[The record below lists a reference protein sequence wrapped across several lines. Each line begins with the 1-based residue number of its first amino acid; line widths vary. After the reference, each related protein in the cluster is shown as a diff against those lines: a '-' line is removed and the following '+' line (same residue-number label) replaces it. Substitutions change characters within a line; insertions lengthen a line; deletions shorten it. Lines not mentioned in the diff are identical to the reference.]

1 MLTGTPLP
9 ATTQANSSMGGDLLQ
24 HSNTQTIPNPTIKE
38 AENLAKE
45 RKNIE
50 AKYNIKPIKEFG
62 TNYAEFYHDGAN
74 AIQKLLAEKQ
84 GQVAG
89 AFNRQELG
97 DIDLVWGEVTD
108 KVNHKGYG
116 LAHILDKRIYQYTQ
130 QGLSQQQAE
139 QKAIDFINKLPDII
153 KKGNVVKKPNE
164 AIQIL
169 TDDAKIVLKSNFY
182 GEKTNK
188 WMVTA
193 YEKLEKGLDISD
205 KPITKSSNSP
215 LNSNTGI
222 IPQNTKTTIKP
233 QDEVVKT
240 EAIKKEN
247 GNNGQLAQ
255 QNVKQKEAKPN
266 LEEPNVLTKLMK
278 TVEEIYTDDGDFKVK
293 TLKVYGSEKNKDFSV
308 YIDNKKVS
316 IPEEQTTKF
325 YDNGGRFA
333 FVRDGEIVDNL
344 SQEAKE
350 ALFDNNKISGMDK
363 IQMGI
368 ALDKAKVST
377 LSDKIDV
384 LKKAG
389 YSDDN
394 IYEYLLKKDSELID
408 GIASIKAN
416 TKFNSILDSVKGS
429 SSQIQKLRAILD
441 KNIMNTDTLSNIK
454 KPQLLNEVYNL
465 LNGKRLNN
473 ELLDKASLIKWNFK
487 GFEHKNALKH
497 NDFFTFTHNMLNL
510 IKSTKGDAN
519 QKSTLRK
526 IITAKIKDLDSD
538 EAKNSVIKKISYE
551 LYDKELSPELLQ
563 KVAKAK
569 YPQN

>member
-1 MLTGTPLP
+1 
-9 ATTQANSSMGGDLLQ
+9 
-24 HSNTQTIPNPTIKE
+24 
-38 AENLAKE
+38 
-45 RKNIE
+45 
-50 AKYNIKPIKEFG
+50 
-62 TNYAEFYHDGAN
+62 
-74 AIQKLLAEKQ
+74 
-84 GQVAG
+84 
-89 AFNRQELG
+89 
-97 DIDLVWGEVTD
+97 
-108 KVNHKGYG
+108 
-116 LAHILDKRIYQYTQ
+116 
-130 QGLSQQQAE
+130 
-139 QKAIDFINKLPDII
+139 
-153 KKGNVVKKPNE
+153 
-164 AIQIL
+164 
-169 TDDAKIVLKSNFY
+169 
-182 GEKTNK
+182 
-188 WMVTA
+188 
-193 YEKLEKGLDISD
+193 
-205 KPITKSSNSP
+205 
-215 LNSNTGI
+215 
-222 IPQNTKTTIKP
+222 
-233 QDEVVKT
+233 VVKT
-240 EAIKKEN
+240 EVIKKEN

-266 LEEPNVLTKLMK
+266 LEESNVLTKLMK

-377 LSDKIDV
+377 LSDKIDA

-487 GFEHKNALKH
+487 GFEHKNAPK
-497 NDFFTFTHNMLNL
+497 
-510 IKSTKGDAN
+510 
-519 QKSTLRK
+519 
-526 IITAKIKDLDSD
+526 
-538 EAKNSVIKKISYE
+538 
-551 LYDKELSPELLQ
+551 
-563 KVAKAK
+563 
-569 YPQN
+569 